1 MSLTTY
7 QDLKDAVVAWPDLQ
21 GEADLESYADT
32 LIALGESRINIS
44 LRLRRGIKSIS
55 VPTAVSYYQLPTD
68 FLEIDRVVDGN
79 GLPLQFLSQDQV
91 SALANGETQLSDSCA
106 AYTTDGSNLNFIAP
120 TAFTLTYYAALP
132 SLEIFDSNWLYVLA
146 PGLYLYSALIDASIF
161 SKESEQE
168 TARYAAEFQRIAARL
183 MELDRDSIMP
193 RAQTLRSVRRL

>member
-1 MSLTTY
+1 MPLTTY
-7 QDLKDAVVAWPDLQ
+7 QDLKDALVAWPDLQ
-21 GEADLESYADT
+21 GEEDLEAYADT
-32 LIALGESRINIS
+32 LIGLGESRINLS

-55 VPTAVSYYQLPTD
+55 VPTAVSYYQLPDD
-68 FLEIDRVVDGN
+68 FLEIDRVVGEN